1 MMWWNTTGL
10 VSGGRERERETETER
25 DRETKTE
32 RETKRHREKNHYF
45 LLSPTPLVELTNSQ
59 VALQGVEVKGYIIC
73 SSYVAQVFGRDHHPQ
88 WREGDLVSKRS
99 WIAKVQDLQYFATV
113 GPPPPGNLIPWLPLS
128 VIQPSA
134 VRTPTDTPT
143 DKESVMA
150 TLLSQL
156 GPDTQSIGKSL
167 AIFSSCCYI

>member
-1 MMWWNTTGL
+1 M
-10 VSGGRERERETETER
+10 
-25 DRETKTE
+25 
-32 RETKRHREKNHYF
+32 
-45 LLSPTPLVELTNSQ
+45 TNSQ

-73 SSYVAQVFGRDHHPQ
+73 SSYVAQVFGRDHYPQ

-167 AIFSSCCYI
+167 AIFRTVAVFSSEL

>member
-1 MMWWNTTGL
+1 MKGKK
-10 VSGGRERERETETER
+10 ERQRQRETER
-25 DRETKTE
+25 QNRE

-45 LLSPTPLVELTNSQ
+45 LLSPSPLVELTNSQ

-73 SSYVAQVFGRDHHPQ
+73 SSYIAQVFGRDHYPQ

-167 AIFSSCCYI
+167 AIFSNCCYI